1 MNPTSKQRSGTVLL
15 LAGALFLA
23 GCSPQGRADEM
34 GEPPYN
40 VPPEAT
46 VSDLDIERAEVE
58 SDLVTL
64 RDRIDARIE
73 EVDTR
78 LGDEELTTG
87 QRADLTR
94 YREELQDRRTQIQRA
109 RRDVDAS
116 RPEAW
121 DNVRTSTNKTL
132 DDIEDWFDQQ
142 GDRMGTI
149 FSNED
154 ELNEEPEE
162 IDINGDPV
170 DDGSEP

>member
-1 MNPTSKQRSGTVLL
+1 MATVLKKRSGTILL

-23 GCSPQGRADEM
+23 GCSPQGRTDEM
-34 GEPPYN
+34 EEPPYN

-58 SDLVTL
+58 SDLVTM

-78 LGDEELTTG
+78 LGDQDLTTG

-121 DNVRTSTNKTL
+121 DNVRTSTNNTL

-142 GDRMGTI
+142 GDRISRI
-149 FSNED
+149 FSDED
-154 ELNEEPEE
+154 GSNDEPED

-170 DDGSEP
+170 DEGTEP